1 MRQSNVRS
9 VRVTLPNGRETHT
22 VVSHLGLPIPEV
34 DTFLNVYLYATGMSP
49 STIRSYSNHL
59 ALFFRWLHIRGV
71 DWEQLDFEGFCMFA
85 SDLRD
90 GTLPSLRRVGVY
102 RPNEP
107 RERSTCE
114 AVVAGIHSFFN
125 YWRLENRGPADLR
138 LYRDD
143 AWNSKRKYSFLG
155 HVESHLTQGRRLRFR
170 GPKSGPIKTI
180 RFEDDFAQLVQNANS
195 SRDKLLLSAMYDGGL
210 RISQAIGLHHED
222 ILIAEKRIVVTR
234 RITNANRALSKQRDT
249 FAVDMPPR
257 FFSYYAASL
266 VNEQLALGIDSD
278 YVFVNL
284 RTTDRGRAMSS
295 GNARD
300 IIESIGKRAGVALT
314 PHSLRHT
321 HGTAL
326 AKAGWT
332 APQIAARLGQSAS
345 SSADVYIHLAEE
357 DIAAKYAETKMS
369 KEAL

>member
-1 MRQSNVRS
+1 M
-9 VRVTLPNGRETHT
+9 PNGRETYT

-34 DTFLNVYLYATGMSP
+34 DTFLNVYLYATAASP

-71 DWEQLDFEGFCMFA
+71 DWEQLDFAGFCMFA

-102 RPNEP
+102 RPGSP

-114 AVVAGIHSFFN
+114 AVVAGIHTFLS
-125 YWRLENRGPADLR
+125 YWKLEGRGPADLR

-143 AWNSKRKYSFLG
+143 VPNNRRKFSFLG
-155 HVESHLTQGRRLRFR
+155 HIESHLTRQRRLQFR
-170 GPKSGPIKTI
+170 GPKAIPFKTI
-180 RFEDDFAQLVQNANS
+180 RFEDDFKRLVENANT
-195 SRDKLLLSAMYDGGL
+195 SRDRLLLSAMYDGGL
-210 RISQAIGLHHED
+210 RISQALGLRHED
-222 ILIAEKRIVVTR
+222 VLLAEKRVVVTR
-234 RITNANRALSKQRDT
+234 RTSNANGALSKQRDT
-249 FAVDMPPR
+249 FHVDMPPR

-284 RTTDRGRAMSS
+284 RVADRGKAMNAS
-295 GNARD
+295 NARD
-300 IIESIGKRAGVALT
+300 VIESIGKRAGVDLT
-314 PHSLRHT
+314 PHMLRHT

-332 APQIAARLGQSAS
+332 APQIAARLGQSAP
-345 SSADVYIHLAEE
+345 SSADAYIHLAEE
-357 DIAAKYAETKMS
+357 DIAGKYADSAMS
-369 KEAL
+369 KESL